1 MRGPAAVMLGRGRS
15 VVHSH
20 AHLITAVTSDTLLM
34 SHRLSRGHSE
44 KWRQADTG
52 SLGSGRHAG
61 PMLGHAAQGSPV
73 SVRQNSQGSLYTKTH
88 PAPPLRPQSRTPGM
102 F

>member
-1 MRGPAAVMLGRGRS
+1 MLGRGRS

-61 PMLGHAAQGSPV
+61 PMLGHAAQIGRAHV
-73 SVRQNSQGSLYTKTH
+73 
-88 PAPPLRPQSRTPGM
+88 
-102 F
+102 